1 MDTGEA
7 NKALR
12 GAVRKMVMRP
22 QEGRLEIHWHHANE
36 PQETV
41 FITSRFD
48 WDANQIEKNT
58 EEAGQ

>member
-1 MDTGEA
+1 MDTEAA

-12 GAVRKMVMRP
+12 GAVRRMVMRP
-22 QEGRLEIHWHHANE
+22 QEGRLEIHWHHAEE
-36 PQETV
+36 PQETA

-58 EEAGQ
+58 EETGL

>member
-1 MDTGEA
+1 MDTEEA

-12 GAVRKMVMRP
+12 AAVRKMIMRP
-22 QEGRLEIHWHHANE
+22 QEGRLEILWHHAEE

-58 EEAGQ
+58 EEAGL

>member
-1 MDTGEA
+1 VT

-22 QEGRLEIHWHHANE
+22 QEGTLDIFWHHANE

-41 FITSRFD
+41 FMTSRFD
-48 WDANQIEKNT
+48 WDANQV
-58 EEAGQ
+58 EEQEQKQGQ